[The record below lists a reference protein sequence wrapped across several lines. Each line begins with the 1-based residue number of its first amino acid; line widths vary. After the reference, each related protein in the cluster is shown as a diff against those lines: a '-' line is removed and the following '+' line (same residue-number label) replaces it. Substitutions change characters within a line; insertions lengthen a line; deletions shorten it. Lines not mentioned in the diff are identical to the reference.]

1 MGSGLPQRPARLALP
16 LCLLTLAVTTT
27 GSATQATATAGW
39 PAKSART
46 LYLVEKARLKLLSEK
61 GATVT
66 ERGTAYGTY
75 NAPVT
80 ATFTIRPHS
89 VTASVTIY
97 PHGGSISGTAH
108 ANYKVVNNLGYFG
121 GNFTLGHGTGKYR
134 HATELNHK
142 PLGISGVIN
151 RASFGTEVKA
161 NGGVTGV

>member
-1 MGSGLPQRPARLALP
+1 MRSNLPQGPARLAVP
-16 LCLLTLAVTTT
+16 LCLLTLTATAIATV
-27 GSATQATATAGW
+27 TQATATADS

-46 LYLVEKARLKLLSEK
+46 VYLVEKARLKLVSEK
-61 GATVT
+61 GSTVT
-66 ERGTAYGTY
+66 ERGLAYGTY

-108 ANYKVVNNLGYFG
+108 ADYKIVSNLGYFG
-121 GNFTLGHGTGKYR
+121 GNFVLGHGTGKYR
-134 HATELNHK
+134 HAAELDHK

-151 RASFGTEVKA
+151 RASFETEVKA
-161 NGGVTGV
+161 NGSVAGL